1 MGKIGYYLTIMI
13 VALIGLWGAKKL
25 GLATALGI

>member
-13 VALIGLWGAKKL
+13 VALIGWIGAKKL
-25 GLATALGI
+25 GLLTAFGV